1 MFMLMHAALAVLAA
15 RLAGTEDIAI
25 GTPVAGRGE
34 AELDHLVGMFVNTL
48 VSANTDHARRVVRGR
63 PRPGSRRRPRRVPAH
78 RFALRKILIEFRNN
92 ALPQLELPG
101 LSVSGV
107 EFDLPVAKF
116 DLQLSVTERY
126 DADGGT
132 DGIDAEFIYATDLFD
147 GDLIDSFSRR
157 LLTILEAV
165 SREPSTPTGD
175 IDVVSADERRQ
186 MLTEWNTHAEPAPAD
201 NIADRFFEAVAA
213 HPSSTAVNDS
223 DGAMTYAELDGR
235 ANRLARLLIGRG
247 IGPESVVA
255 VAMPRTPDLVLAL
268 VAVIK
273 TGAAYLPVDIT
284 YPAER
289 MRFLFD
295 DARPVCLVTTGD
307 FRSDLP
313 SEIIESGIDVVELGS
328 PEIAVRLDHSAPHR
342 ITDAD
347 RTTPLLPDAIA
358 YIIYTSG
365 STGRPKGV
373 QVSHRNVLTLMDNT
387 APTFGFDDTDVW
399 TMFHSTHSTSPSGS
413 CGGRCYTAADWSS
426 STTTRPDHRTCSTN
440 CSAVSE

>member
-1 MFMLMHAALAVLAA
+1 M
-15 RLAGTEDIAI
+15 
-25 GTPVAGRGE
+25 
-34 AELDHLVGMFVNTL
+34 
-48 VSANTDHARRVVRGR
+48 
-63 PRPGSRRRPRRVPAH
+63 
-78 RFALRKILIEFRNN
+78 
-92 ALPQLELPG
+92 
-101 LSVSGV
+101 
-107 EFDLPVAKF
+107 
-116 DLQLSVTERY
+116 
-126 DADGGT
+126 
-132 DGIDAEFIYATDLFD
+132 
-147 GDLIDSFSRR
+147 IDSFSRR

-255 VAMPRTPDLVLAL
+255 VAMPRTTDLVLAL

-307 FRSDLP
+307 FRRTYLRRSSNPASTSSNSDRRRSRYASITP
-313 SEIIESGIDVVELGS
+313 RPIAS
-328 PEIAVRLDHSAPHR
+328 PTR
-342 ITDAD
+342 
-347 RTTPLLPDAIA
+347 
-358 YIIYTSG
+358 
-365 STGRPKGV
+365 TGRHHFCPTRSRTSSTPPDPQGAPKGV

-387 APTFGFDDTDVW
+387 APDVRVRRHGRV
-399 TMFHSTHSTSPSGS
+399 TMFHSYAFDFSVWELW
-413 CGGRCYTAADWSS
+413 GGPLLHGGAGWSS

>member
-1 MFMLMHAALAVLAA
+1 
-15 RLAGTEDIAI
+15 
-25 GTPVAGRGE
+25 
-34 AELDHLVGMFVNTL
+34 MFVNTL
-48 VSANTDHARRVVRGR
+48 VLRTQITPDASFEDVLAQVREGDLGAFQHTDLPFEKVGRRT
-63 PRPGSRRRPRRVPAH
+63 RPGTLD
-78 RFALRKILIEFRNN
+78 LRTLRCFQILIEFRNN

-165 SREPSTPTGD
+165 SREPSTSTGD

-255 VAMPRTPDLVLAL
+255 VAMPRTTDLVLAL

-289 MRFLFD
+289 
-295 DARPVCLVTTGD
+295 
-307 FRSDLP
+307 
-313 SEIIESGIDVVELGS
+313 
-328 PEIAVRLDHSAPHR
+328 IAVPLRRRAAGMPGHDRRL
-342 ITDAD
+342 
-347 RTTPLLPDAIA
+347 
-358 YIIYTSG
+358 
-365 STGRPKGV
+365 PK
-373 QVSHRNVLTLMDNT
+373 R
-387 APTFGFDDTDVW
+387 PTFGDHRIWHRRRRTRIAGDRGTPRSLRAPSHHRRGPDDT
-399 TMFHSTHSTSPSGS
+399 TSARR
-413 CGGRCYTAADWSS
+413 GRVHHLHLRIHRAPQRCPRSATA
-426 STTTRPDHRTCSTN
+426 TC
-440 CSAVSE
+440 